1 MDQHRQSL
9 IPVFLTEQLERAA
22 NRALYYAPVTRLQ
35 LTKLKG
41 KSLAI
46 ELQRPNFPL
55 LMTVG
60 KRSLGFQNQWE
71 GAADVTIRG
80 PAVALLR
87 QIGSAEISP
96 ADLMQLGIEIEG
108 DQQLAQ
114 QFLQVIKDLDL
125 DLESALGDLIGDMAA
140 HQITEV
146 ARVGFSWLRSTARAV
161 IDQSRNVIAEE
172 RQWVLTPREF
182 QRFQSDVEDL
192 REDTDR
198 LQARLQRL
206 HKARMPAPL
215 NSPSENNEP
224 TP

>member
-1 MDQHRQSL
+1 MMDQHRQSL
-9 IPVFLTEQLERAA
+9 IPIFLTEQLERAA

-46 ELQRPNFPL
+46 ELQRPDFAL
-55 LMTVG
+55 LMEVG
-60 KRSLGFQNQWE
+60 KRRLSFQNNWE
-71 GAADVTIRG
+71 LEPDVTIRG

-87 QIGSAEISP
+87 QIGSEDTTP
-96 ADLMQLGIEIEG
+96 ADLMKLGIELEG

-114 QFLQVIKDLDL
+114 QFLQVIRDLDL
-125 DLESALGDLIGDMAA
+125 DLETALGDLIGDVAA
-140 HQITEV
+140 HQVSEV
-146 ARVGFSWLRSTARAV
+146 AKVGFSWLKGAAKTLLQ
-161 IDQSRNVIAEE
+161 QSRHVIAEE
-172 RQWVLTPREF
+172 REWVLTPRKF

-206 HKARMPAPL
+206 QKIL
-215 NSPSENNEP
+215 NPPSEDNEP
-224 TP
+224 TL

>member
-1 MDQHRQSL
+1 MDEHRQSL
-9 IPVFLTEQLERAA
+9 IPIFLTEQLERVA

-41 KSLAI
+41 KSLGI
-46 ELQRPNFPL
+46 ELQRPDFPL
-55 LMTVG
+55 LMEVG
-60 KRSLGFQNQWE
+60 KRRLSFQNHWE
-71 GAADVTIRG
+71 QAPDVTIRG

-87 QIGSAEISP
+87 QIGSEDTTP
-96 ADLMQLGIEIEG
+96 ADLIKLGIELEG

-114 QFLQVIKDLDL
+114 QFLQVIRDLDL
-125 DLESALGDLIGDMAA
+125 DLETALGDLVGDVAA
-140 HQITEV
+140 HQISEV
-146 ARVGFSWLRSTARAV
+146 AKVGFSWLRGAAKTV
-161 IDQSRNVIAEE
+161 LNQSRHMIAEE
-172 RQWVLTPREF
+172 KEWVLTPRKF

-206 HKARMPAPL
+206 QKAL
-215 NSPSENNEP
+215 NPPSEDNNEP

>member
-1 MDQHRQSL
+1 MDEHRQSL
-9 IPVFLTEQLERAA
+9 IPIFLTEQLERAA

-55 LMTVG
+55 LMAVG
-60 KRSLGFQNQWE
+60 KRSLSFQSQWE

-80 PAVALLR
+80 PALALLR
-87 QIGSAEISP
+87 QIGSEETSP
-96 ADLMQLGIEIEG
+96 ADLMALGIEIEG

-140 HQITEV
+140 HQIAEV
-146 ARVGFSWLRSTARAV
+146 AKVGFGWLRTTAKAV
-161 IDQSRNVIAEE
+161 LNQSRQLIAEE
-172 RQWVLTPREF
+172 HQWVLTPREY
-182 QRFQSDVEDL
+182 QRFRSDVEDL

-206 HKARMPAPL
+206 QKTL
-215 NSPSENNEP
+215 NPPPEQNEP
-224 TP
+224 SI

>member
-46 ELQRPNFPL
+46 ELQRPHFPL
-55 LMTVG
+55 LMSVG
-60 KRSLGFQNQWE
+60 KRNLSFQSQWDSP
-71 GAADVTIRG
+71 ADVTIRG

-87 QIGSAEISP
+87 QIGKQDITP
-96 ADLMQLGIEIEG
+96 ADLMKLDIEIEG

-114 QFLQVIKDLDL
+114 QFLHIIKDLDL
-125 DLESALGDLIGDMAA
+125 DLESALGDLIGDLAA

-146 ARVGFSWLRSTARAV
+146 AKAGFGWLRTTAKAV
-161 IDQSRNVIAEE
+161 LNQSRHMIAEE
-172 RQWVLTPREF
+172 RQWVLTPRQF
-182 QRFQSDVEDL
+182 QRFQQDVEDL

-206 HKARMPAPL
+206 QKTL
-215 NSPSENNEP
+215 NPPSEQNES
-224 TP
+224 TS